1 MPTRDSIRRMRTY
14 PTDAERR
21 LWDRLRR
28 KRIAGARFRRQYPLG
43 PYIVDFACL
52 PARLIVEVDGG
63 QHSENV
69 EADRARTS
77 WLESQGYAV
86 IRFWNNDVLSK
97 TDIVIERIDEAVR
110 MRLETP
116 PPTPSRKGRGK

>member
-1 MPTRDSIRRMRTY
+1 M
-14 PTDAERR
+14 
-21 LWDRLRR
+21 
-28 KRIAGARFRRQYPLG
+28 
-43 PYIVDFACL
+43 